1 MTVIIGDGDVS
12 VNDGSDAI
20 DMLVMIV
27 IIGDGDVWLWD
38 IHNGEYNIW

>member
-1 MTVIIGDGDVS
+1 MTVIIGDGDVF
-12 VNDGSDAI
+12 VDGSDAI

-38 IHNGEYNIW
+38 IYNGEYNI